1 MTFIDIHAHLEF
13 FDNLDKIIKKAK
25 KRNVKIIL
33 ANGIDVETNKK
44 VLAFAKEYPEVQA
57 CLGIYPANALKLI
70 KKEIDSEIKIINENK
85 DKIIAIGEVGLD
97 LKLAK
102 DLDKPI
108 FIHSRKAEKETVDL
122 LETLN
127 YNKII
132 MHCFNGKLNLVE
144 KGIHRGWFFS
154 IPASVKFNEQFQEM
168 IKIIPIE
175 QLFCETD
182 APFLHPDKKF
192 PNEPANVIE
201 SYNKIAEIKGIPLA
215 DVEKKIEENY
225 RKLFLVKTTQQSLD
239 KYL

>member
-70 KKEIDSEIKIINENK
+70 KKEINSEIKFIKENK

-97 LKLAK
+97 LKEAGVETLITQKEILKKFVKLAK
-102 DLDKPI
+102 ELDKPI
-108 FIHSRKAEKETVDL
+108 FIHSRKAEKETVEL
-122 LETLN
+122 LETLD

-132 MHCFNGKLNLVE
+132 MHCFNG
-144 KGIHRGWFFS
+144 
-154 IPASVKFNEQFQEM
+154 QFQEM

-201 SYNKIAEIKGIPLA
+201 SYNKIAEIKGIPIA

>member
-13 FDNLDKIIKKAK
+13 FDDLNIRIKKAK

-33 ANGIDVETNKK
+33 ANGIDVETNRK

-70 KKEIDSEIKIINENK
+70 KKEINSEIKFIKENK

-97 LKLAK
+97 LKEAGVETL
-102 DLDKPI
+102 I
-108 FIHSRKAEKETVDL
+108 TQKETVEL
-122 LETLN
+122 LETLD

-201 SYNKIAEIKGIPLA
+201 SYNKIAEIKGIPIA